1 MAKQTSEAAARE
13 IHRRTRRKFSPEE
26 KIRIVLEGP
35 LGEES
40 AAELCRR
47 KGIAANLYYRWSND
61 FHEAG
66 GSPDTP
72 VPLGSPRPPPP
83 PASVERRDKADR
95 PSGHFPPSR
104 FASCSVL
111 RPFRMTW

>member
-1 MAKQTSEAAARE
+1 MDCGQHVLVIRVVVRDQGRTPETRELRDTLRDLDAPEECPDMAKQTSEAAARE

-66 GSPDTP
+66 GSPD
-72 VPLGSPRPPPP
+72 
-83 PASVERRDKADR
+83 A
-95 PSGHFPPSR
+95 
-104 FASCSVL
+104 
-111 RPFRMTW
+111 

>member
-72 VPLGSPRPPPP
+72 VPLAHLVHPRPQPPL
-83 PASVERRDKADR
+83 RDVTKQIVR
-95 PSGHFPPSR
+95 VGI
-104 FASCSVL
+104 
-111 RPFRMTW
+111 FRLVDLLAAQFCDLSE